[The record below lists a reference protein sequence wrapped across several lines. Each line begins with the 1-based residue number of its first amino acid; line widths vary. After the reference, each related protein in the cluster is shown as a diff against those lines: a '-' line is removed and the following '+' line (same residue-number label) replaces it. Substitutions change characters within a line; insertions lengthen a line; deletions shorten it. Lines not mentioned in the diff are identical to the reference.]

1 MSASLPINSSVF
13 GSLLALIFARGW
25 RWSKDVS
32 LGKVIAECI
41 DAKRFA
47 NLRPVYVLELERY
60 LGKFRLYFGERDID
74 SLKPAE
80 IEQWL
85 NRPEWAAATRAT
97 GINRLS
103 ALFSFALRK
112 GYVDANPIDRIERVR
127 LDYKPPRIL
136 SPDDAEKLLAM
147 AVLFSPDML
156 GHVILGMFAGI
167 RPGELSKLSFGDVD
181 IEQRIIRIDAATSK
195 VRRRRFVELEP
206 KAIHWLKLHVICEG
220 PVTPRQK
227 RRKLRRLAAAM
238 GWDCWPKDVLR
249 HTAASYLMAK
259 YRDAG
264 LVADKLGN
272 SPSILL
278 RHYREL
284 VSADDAAKFWAIRP

>member
-1 MSASLPINSSVF
+1 MSASLPINPSVF
-13 GSLLALIFARGW
+13 GSLFGFLFSGGSGL
-25 RWSKDVS
+25 SKDVS
-32 LGKVIAECI
+32 LSKAISDCI

-60 LGKFRLYFGERDID
+60 LGKFRLHFGDRPIA
-74 SLKPAE
+74 SMKAAE
-80 IEQWL
+80 IEAWL
-85 NRPEWAAATRAT
+85 NRPEWAAGTRAT

-112 GYVDANPIDRIERVR
+112 GYVESNPIDRIERVR
-127 LDYKPPRIL
+127 LEYRPPRIL

-147 AVLFSPDML
+147 ALLFTPDML

-167 RPGELSKLSFGDVD
+167 RPGELGKLTYADVD
-181 IEQRIIRIDAATSK
+181 LVRGIVRIDAATSK

-206 KAIHWLKLHVICEG
+206 KALHWLKLHVVCEG

-249 HTAASYLMAK
+249 HTCASFMMAK
-259 YRDAG
+259 FRDAG

-278 RHYREL
+278 RHYRQL
-284 VSADDAAKFWAIRP
+284 VSAEASAEFWRIRP

>member
-1 MSASLPINSSVF
+1 MAPTLTIGNPVL
-13 GSLLALIFARGW
+13 GWLLGFIGAGGW
-25 RWSKDVS
+25 RLSKDVS
-32 LGKVIAECI
+32 LGTVIAECI

-60 LGKFRLYFGERDID
+60 LGKFRLDFRDRAIT
-74 SLKPAE
+74 SLRAKE
-80 IEQWL
+80 IEAWL
-85 NRPEWAAATRAT
+85 NKPEWGAGTRAT

-112 GYVDANPIDRIERVR
+112 GYVDSNPIDRIERVR
-127 LDYKPPRIL
+127 LEYRPPRIL

-147 AVLFSPDML
+147 ALLYVPDML
-156 GHVILGMFAGI
+156 GHVILGLFAGI
-167 RPGELSKLSFGDVD
+167 RPGELSKLTYADVD
-181 IEQRIIRIDAATSK
+181 MVRGIVRIDAATSK

-220 PVTPRQK
+220 AVTPCQK

-249 HTAASYLMAK
+249 HTCASFMMAK

-284 VSADDAAKFWAIRP
+284 VSAEAAAAFWAIRP

>member
-1 MSASLPINSSVF
+1 MAPTLTIGNPVF
-13 GSLLALIFARGW
+13 GSLFGFIFAGGW
-25 RWSKDVS
+25 RRSRDVS
-32 LGKVIAECI
+32 LGQAISECI

-60 LGKFRLYFGERDID
+60 LGKFRLHFGNRAIA
-74 SLKPAE
+74 SLRPQE
-80 IEQWL
+80 IEAWL
-85 NRPEWAAATRAT
+85 NRPEWAAGTRAT

-112 GYVDANPIDRIERVR
+112 GYVESNPVDRIERVR
-127 LDYKPPRIL
+127 LEYRPPRIL

-147 AVLFSPDML
+147 TLLYVPDLL

-167 RPGELSKLSFGDVD
+167 RPGELGKLTYADVD
-181 IEQRIIRIDAATSK
+181 LVRGIVRIDAATSK

-206 KAIHWLKLHVICEG
+206 KAIHWLKLHVVCEG
-220 PVTPRQK
+220 AVTPCQK
-227 RRKLRRLAAAM
+227 RRKLRKLAAAM

-249 HTAASYLMAK
+249 HCAASYLMAK
-259 YRDAG
+259 YRDSG

-284 VSADDAAKFWAIRP
+284 VTSDAASAFWSIRP

>member
-1 MSASLPINSSVF
+1 MAPTLTISNPLF
-13 GSLLALIFARGW
+13 GSLFGFILGLSRG
-25 RWSKDVS
+25 VG
-32 LGKVIAECI
+32 LGRVIAECI

-60 LGKFRLYFGERDID
+60 LGKFRLHFGERTIK
-74 SLKPAE
+74 SIRVQE

-85 NRPEWAAATRAT
+85 RQPEWAAATRAT

-112 GYVDANPIDRIERVR
+112 GYVESNPIDRVERVR
-127 LDYKPPRIL
+127 LEYKPPRIL

-147 AVLFSPDML
+147 ALLFVPDML

-167 RPGELSKLSFGDVD
+167 RPGELGKLTYADVD
-181 IEQRIIRIDAATSK
+181 LVRGIVRIDAATSK

-206 KAIHWLKLHVICEG
+206 KAIHWLKLHVACVG
-220 PVTPRQK
+220 AVTPCQK
-227 RRKLRRLAAAM
+227 RRKLRKLAAAM

-249 HTAASYLMAK
+249 HCAASYLMAK
-259 YRDAG
+259 YRDSG

-278 RHYREL
+278 RHYREI
-284 VSADDAAKFWAIRP
+284 VTAESAIAFWSIRP